1 MTKMEIRFFSV
12 PYCVKKKKKLEFK
25 QSLEK
30 QLELLLL
37 EIDEHTNDVNR
48 ETYNTIMKELEHILR
63 LEINGQILRSKVKW
77 IEEGEQNS
85 RYFLSLEKTQ
95 LCQ

>member
-1 MTKMEIRFFSV
+1 M
-12 PYCVKKKKKLEFK
+12 CQKKKKLEFK

-30 QLELLLL
+30 QLELLQL
-37 EIDEHTNDVNR
+37 EIDEHTNDVNH
-48 ETYNTIMKELEHILR
+48 ETYYTIKKELEHIER

-77 IEEGEQNS
+77 IEKGKQKFQKLFIF
-85 RYFLSLEKTQ
+85 RKMQ